1 MTSKYLGAKGYSIFK
16 ECLTIEEQELIR
28 RELTV
33 KAFVPKSCINQ
44 PNPFPVYRES
54 KKKFYV
60 PRFYGMDTYGT
71 PDEERKD
78 KQRR

>member
-54 KKKFYV
+54 KKNSMYLDFMVWIHMV
-60 PRFYGMDTYGT
+60 PLMKKG
-71 PDEERKD
+71 
-78 KQRR
+78 